1 MIAKKIIPAGDR
13 RVTNAEFLDWV
24 REAIERREA
33 GMPGKG
39 QEGPGLTSGAS
50 DVIPPDPGTSDAD
63 DGMAPRFRSF

>member
-39 QEGPGLTSGAS
+39 PDIPAKSLTGDRRRISGCDTPIVPGGSCDFLE
-50 DVIPPDPGTSDAD
+50 D
-63 DGMAPRFRSF
+63 